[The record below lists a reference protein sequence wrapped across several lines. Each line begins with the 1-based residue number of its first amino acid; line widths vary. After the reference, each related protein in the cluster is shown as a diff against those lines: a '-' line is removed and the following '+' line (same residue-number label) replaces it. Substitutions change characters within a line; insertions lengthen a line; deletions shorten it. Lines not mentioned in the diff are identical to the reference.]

1 MTTDAL
7 KFFQAYIKEMI
18 SLGGENLPKSISA
31 GLGANLAKLY
41 KKKGINNLENG
52 LKQSYSVLGADMNIE
67 HLNDTEFEITID
79 HKDFFCPIG
88 GEYNP
93 DDAELIQKS
102 ICIPFTTG
110 FLNAIDPDSR
120 FDGHIEQCILTNKV
134 SCCKYH
140 LIREKKDQNS
150 QILMPEA

>member
-18 SLGGENLPKSISA
+18 SLGGENLPKSIST

-41 KKKGINNLENG
+41 KQKGINNVENG
-52 LKQSYSVLGADMNIE
+52 LKQSYSVLGANMKVQ
-67 HLNDTEFEITID
+67 HLNDNEFEITIE
-79 HKDFFCPIG
+79 HNNYFCPIG
-88 GEYNP
+88 GEYDP
-93 DDAELIQKS
+93 DSAELIQKS

-110 FLNAIDPDSR
+110 FLNALDPDSR
-120 FDGHIEQCILTNKV
+120 FDGHIEECILTNKV

-140 LIREKKDQNS
+140 LIKEKKDKSNS
-150 QILMPEA
+150 ILMPEA